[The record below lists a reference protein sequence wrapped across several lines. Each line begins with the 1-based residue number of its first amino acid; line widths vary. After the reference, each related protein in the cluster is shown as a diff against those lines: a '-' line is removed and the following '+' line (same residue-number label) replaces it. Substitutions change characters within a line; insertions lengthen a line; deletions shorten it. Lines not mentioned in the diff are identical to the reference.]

1 MSCEL
6 LGVRVSVTN
15 NRAVDAQF
23 KGLFYGGNQT
33 YGQNQTMQLLAE
45 TWVRSKGLAAPCLR

>member
-1 MSCEL
+1 M
-6 LGVRVSVTN
+6 SVTN